1 MFKVRGGGAYRF
13 DGRMVHGRKIVVEAA
28 QMSSP
33 KYTGE
38 ATERWYQ
45 MPETVRNMNS
55 LLDTPYTVS
64 KCPCVTGAEALYAD
78 MGHSDATPIGIEP
91 GPNRR
96 P

>member
-1 MFKVRGGGAYRF
+1 MLELPSRARKTVCLKYVNVAGEPTGSMAEWC
-13 DGRMVHGRKIVVEAA
+13 MVEKLSLRPA
-28 QMSSP
+28 QMSTP

-64 KCPCVTGAEALYAD
+64 KCPCVVRLCAF
-78 MGHSDATPIGIEP
+78 
-91 GPNRR
+91 
-96 P
+96 